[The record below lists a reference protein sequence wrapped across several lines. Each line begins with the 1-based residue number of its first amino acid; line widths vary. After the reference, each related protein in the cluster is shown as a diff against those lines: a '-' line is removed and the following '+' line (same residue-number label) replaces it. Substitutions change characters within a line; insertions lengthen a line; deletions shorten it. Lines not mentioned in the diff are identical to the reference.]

1 MELLAPAGNRK
12 ALDAAVAAG
21 ADAVYLGYTAFSAR
35 SYAGNFDEKG
45 LRDAIRFAHQYG
57 RRIYVTVNT
66 LVKETELNAL
76 KEALSVIA
84 DAGADAILIQDMG
97 ILRLAR
103 KLYPELVLHASTQMT
118 VNNVQGT
125 VLLGRLGIARVVP
138 ARECRLSELRAMA
151 DTGMEIEAFV
161 HGALCVCVSGQCLF
175 SGMIGGRS
183 GNRGKCS
190 QPCRLPYTLSDG
202 THGYLL
208 SPRDLMLIGR
218 IRELSDAG
226 IASLKIEGRMKSPE
240 YVATVTD
247 AYRKAIDHPDIR
259 PDEETVTDL
268 RQAFNR
274 GGFTEG
280 YILSRNHA
288 ALMSWQKPNHW
299 GVPVGRVTGVSGKTA
314 SVAADADIDPG
325 DLLQI
330 RHDETEQDI
339 AYTGRPV
346 KAGRNLSLVSDRV
359 LANFSPGDTVWRL
372 TSAAQQR
379 KAHEFSPKERPRI
392 KVSAVLEAEPG
403 QIPRLTLTTE
413 DGRTGKASGS
423 RPAEAAGTAALTEE
437 SAARPLG
444 KLRETPY
451 ELTEVHLIGRQ
462 AYLPMGELN
471 ALRRA
476 AVADLEMPRMT
487 AEVPIL
493 ETELPSQTSGI
504 TAVTETLSEVPE
516 LIAAGAD
523 QAAWLPRD
531 YRLPSLQAALNT
543 CSIPVIFVLPTV
555 TETDELHSLA
565 EFVRTN
571 REHFCA
577 VQVNNIGQI
586 GEDWPV
592 PVYGGQGLNVMNS
605 ECARMYTQLGLVR
618 LTASCE
624 LNAKEIRVLRAA
636 GGNYEIECYGRVQ
649 LMMLTHCPR
658 RTKAGDTATDGRC
671 NACEPDNGWCETLTD
686 RKGMQFRLRRIRMH
700 DRCQIS
706 LYNSVVTDMA
716 KRATV
721 LASLGC
727 SWRLMF
733 TDEPAEERLRI
744 VRSYRSL
751 LDGGMLEHEPQQRST
766 CGQLL
771 RGVE

>member
-21 ADAVYLGYTAFSAR
+21 ADAIYLGYTAFSAR

-45 LRDAIRFAHQYG
+45 LRDAIRYAHQYG

-66 LVKETELNAL
+66 LVKEPELEELKSAL
-76 KEALSVIA
+76 GIIR

-97 ILRLAR
+97 VFRMAR
-103 KLYPELVLHASTQMT
+103 QLYPDLVLHASTQMT

-125 VLLGRLGIARVVP
+125 ALLRKMGIARVVP

-151 DTGMEIEAFV
+151 DTGTEIEAFV

-190 QPCRLPYTLSDG
+190 QPCRLPYTLADG

-208 SPRDLMLIGR
+208 SPKDLMLIGR
-218 IRELSDAG
+218 IRELQDAG

-247 AYRKAIDHPDIR
+247 AYRRAIDHPEIR
-259 PDEETVTDL
+259 PDDEMITSL

-299 GVPVGRVTGVSGKTA
+299 GIPVGKLTGISGRTA
-314 SVAADADIDPG
+314 AAKADTDIETG

-330 RHDETEQDI
+330 RHEDVEQDI
-339 AYTGRPV
+339 AYTGPAVR
-346 KAGRNLSLVSDRV
+346 AGKTLSLSSDRA
-359 LANFSPGDTVWRL
+359 LTDFRPGDTIWRL
-372 TSAAQQR
+372 TSARQQQR
-379 KAHEFSPKERPRI
+379 AHEFVPKERERI
-392 KVSAVLEAEPG
+392 KITAVLEAIPG

-413 DGRTGKASGS
+413 DGRTGEAVGT
-423 RPAEAAGTAALTEE
+423 RPTDAAGTAALTEA
-437 SAARPLG
+437 SVAKPLG

-451 ELTEVHLIGRQ
+451 ELAAVHLIGQQ

-476 AVADLEMPRMT
+476 AVADLETPPT
-487 AEVPIL
+487 AAEVPIL
-493 ETELPSQTSGI
+493 ETALPDQTVTL
-504 TAVTETLSEVPE
+504 TAVTETLSEVPD
-516 LIAAGAD
+516 LLAAGAD
-523 QAAWLPRD
+523 QVAWLPRD
-531 YRLPSLQAALNT
+531 YRIASLEAALAS
-543 CSIPVIFVLPTV
+543 CSTPVVFVLPTV
-555 TETDELHSLA
+555 TETEELRSIA
-565 EFVRTN
+565 GFVRAN
-571 REHFCA
+571 SSHFLA

-586 GEDWPV
+586 GETWPV

-605 ECARMYTQLGLVR
+605 ECARMYTQLGLTR

-624 LNAKEIRVLRAA
+624 LNAKEIRALRSA
-636 GGNYEIECYGRVQ
+636 GGNYEVECYGRVQ

-658 RTKAGDTATDGRC
+658 RTKAGDTSTDSLC
-671 NACEPDNGWCETLTD
+671 NRCEPDGGWCETLTD
-686 RKGMQFRLRRIRMH
+686 RKGMQFKLRRIKMH

-716 KRATV
+716 KRPSV
-721 LASLGC
+721 LSSLGC
-727 SWRLMF
+727 AWRLMF
-733 TDEPAEERLRI
+733 TDESPEERCRI
-744 VRSYRSL
+744 VRSYRRMM
-751 LDGGMLEHEPQQRST
+751 DGGMPDHEPAQSST